1 MDFTEKK
8 IREINRYEGIV
19 VDVTMDAIE
28 LSNGAPAFREVVH
41 HPGGVCV
48 LPIDEAG
55 NACCVYQ
62 FRYPGQHHLLEAPA
76 GKLEKGEE
84 PLKCAV
90 RELSEETGITA
101 DELIPVGSYC
111 LSPGYSTEVLH
122 IFLARG
128 LHRGDSHPDAGELLE
143 LRWIPLDELYGM
155 VSRGEIPDAKTAIAV
170 LQAERLFRKECQ

>member
-8 IREINRYEGIV
+8 IREINRYQGII
-19 VDVTMDAIE
+19 VDVTMDAIQ
-28 LSNGAPAFREVVH
+28 LANGMPAFREVVH

-48 LPIDEAG
+48 LPVDEAG

-84 PLKCAV
+84 PAACAV
-90 RELSEETGITA
+90 RELSEETGVTA
-101 DELIPVGSYC
+101 DELIPLGSYC

-128 LHRGDSHPDAGELLE
+128 LHRGASHPDAGELLE
-143 LRWIPLDELYGM
+143 LRWIPLAELSAM
-155 VSRGEIPDAKTAIAV
+155 VDRGEIPDAKTAIAV
-170 LQAERLFRKECQ
+170 MQAERVLRKECQ